1 MNKSQQSNVRN
12 TQKYQHNA
20 ITSKIINYIV
30 IASNE
35 IELDEILENPKELL

>member
-20 ITSKIINYIV
+20 MTANTINYIV
-30 IASNE
+30 IACCE